1 MNILESIVTA
11 VCLCADCFAV
21 STCSSTTLKTKPGSA
36 LIGRV
41 AISFGIIQTALLVIG
56 WAAGKLLFGV
66 VNTWAHVIGG
76 ILLVYVGGSMLFEGL
91 SGKTE
96 AHDLNGWKNII
107 LGGIATSIDAL
118 AVGGSKSM
126 DGSGLTEMLPL
137 AAAVFLVTLLS
148 VIAGICFGNALGRK
162 IGKWAEIIGGAV
174 LLGMGV
180 AMVISG

>member
-76 ILLVYVGGSMLFEGL
+76 I
-91 SGKTE
+91 
-96 AHDLNGWKNII
+96 
-107 LGGIATSIDAL
+107 
-118 AVGGSKSM
+118 
-126 DGSGLTEMLPL
+126 
-137 AAAVFLVTLLS
+137 
-148 VIAGICFGNALGRK
+148 CCGNALGRR